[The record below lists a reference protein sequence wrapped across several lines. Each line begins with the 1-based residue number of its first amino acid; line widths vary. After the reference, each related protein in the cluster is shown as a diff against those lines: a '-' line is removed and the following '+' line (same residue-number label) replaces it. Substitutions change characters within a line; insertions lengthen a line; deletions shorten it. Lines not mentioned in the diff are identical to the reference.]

1 VITSAT
7 SVKERFRHR
16 LLQVSLWTTLVAVM
30 PITVCAQQPVP
41 SGSNPAATMDS
52 ASSVAEAKKLMS
64 SGHFQEAESI
74 LRSNLAKDDRFADT
88 RYLLA
93 YALLRQNHPKEALE
107 QYTLAAALQTPTA
120 SELNDVAKT
129 YVLLEDY
136 PDADKWLA
144 RSLEMNPKDPETWY
158 SLGRLRFTEQ
168 RFADALD
175 CFKRALELA
184 PTSAKVEN
192 NLGLAYYGLNRTDE
206 AEAAYRQA
214 IHWQDAG
221 PPQDVSEQPLL
232 NLGIL
237 LVERGQLTEAKA
249 LLTRAAV
256 IAPREPRIHEQL
268 GQILMRQ
275 GSFSDAVEEFEK
287 ATQLDPEKPNLHF
300 LLGQAYRRL
309 GRQQDAKREFDMA
322 ARLPTHP

>member
-1 VITSAT
+1 VITNAS

-16 LLQVSLWTTLVAVM
+16 LLRVWLWTTLIAAI
-30 PITVCAQQPVP
+30 PITVCALQAAP
-41 SGSNPAATMDS
+41 SGSNPSATIDS
-52 ASSVAEAKKLMS
+52 PSSLADAKNLIASGRFK
-64 SGHFQEAESI
+64 EAEGV
-74 LRSNLAKDDRFADT
+74 LRADLARDDQSAGT

-107 QYTLAAALQTPTA
+107 QYTQAAALKTPTA
-120 SELNDVAKT
+120 SELNDVAKA

-144 RSLEMNPKDPETWY
+144 RSLKMNPKDPETWY

-237 LVERGQLTEAKA
+237 LVEQGQLAEAKA
-249 LLTRAAV
+249 LLTRAVV

-268 GQILMRQ
+268 GQISMRQ
-275 GSFSDAVEEFEK
+275 WNFSDARGEFEK
-287 ATQLDPEKPNLHF
+287 AIQLDPEKPNLHF

-309 GRQQDAKREFDMA
+309 GRQEDAKREFDMA
-322 ARLPTHP
+322 ARLPAQP